1 MIKKMG
7 YQVNIGCGQTPTEGW
22 KNFDNSPAIKFTKSP
37 LKLRLAKMIGLLTKS
52 QIENIEWLKK
62 ETIEYADATTKIPL
76 PDNSVIALYSSHM
89 FEHLSRDGG
98 VQFLQEVRRVLVSE
112 GVVRIVIPDL
122 EKAILRYNKEK
133 NADEF
138 MESILVSAPPI
149 SSLIDKVR
157 LIFSGYRQ
165 HQWMFDGDS
174 LANLM
179 KSQGFRNVT
188 IQISGNTLIE
198 NSGSL
203 NLFEREEESVVVE
216 AIK

>member
-1 MIKKMG
+1 MKK
-7 YQVNIGCGQTPTEGW
+7 N
-22 KNFDNSPAIKFTKSP
+22 
-37 LKLRLAKMIGLLTKS
+37 
-52 QIENIEWLKK
+52 
-62 ETIEYADATTKIPL
+62 TIEYADATTKIPL
-76 PDNSVIALYSSHM
+76 LDNSVITLYSSHM

-98 VQFLQEVRRVLVSE
+98 VRFLQEVKRVLVSD

-122 EKAILRYNKEK
+122 EKAISRYNKEK

-149 SSLIDKVR
+149 SSLIDKVH
-157 LIFSGYRQ
+157 LIFSGYRH

-174 LANLM
+174 LAKLM

-198 NSGSL
+198 NPGNL
-203 NLFEREEESVVVE
+203 NLFEREKESVVVE
-216 AIK
+216 AKK

>member
-1 MIKKMG
+1 MS
-7 YQVNIGCGQTPTEGW
+7 YQINIGCGQTPTKGW
-22 KNFDNSPAIKFTKSP
+22 INFDNSPAIKLAQSP
-37 LKLRLAKMIGLLTKS
+37 LKLRLVKMLGLLTKQ
-52 QIENIEWLKK
+52 QIKNIEWLKK
-62 ETIEYADATTKIPL
+62 NTIEYADATTKIPL
-76 PDNSVIALYSSHM
+76 LDNSVITIYSSHM

-98 VQFLQEVRRVLVSE
+98 VRFLQGVKRVLVNE
-112 GVVRIVIPDL
+112 GVVRIAIPDL
-122 EKAILRYNKEK
+122 EKAISRYNKEK

-188 IQISGNTLIE
+188 IQLSGNTLIE
-198 NSGSL
+198 NPGNL
-203 NLFEREEESVVVE
+203 NLFEREKESVVVE
-216 AIK
+216 AKK

>member
-1 MIKKMG
+1 MG
-7 YQVNIGCGQTPTEGW
+7 YQVNIGCGQTPTEDW
-22 KNFDNSPAIKFTKSP
+22 INFDNSPAIKLAKSP
-37 LKLRLAKMIGLLTKS
+37 LKLRLAKMLGLLTKP

-62 ETIEYADATTKIPL
+62 NTIEYADATIKIPL
-76 PDNSVIALYSSHM
+76 LDNSVITLYSSHM

-98 VQFLQEVRRVLVSE
+98 VRFLQEVKRVLVSD

-122 EKAILRYNKEK
+122 EKAISRYNKEK

-157 LIFSGYRQ
+157 LIFSGYRH

-174 LANLM
+174 LAKLM

-198 NSGSL
+198 NPGNL
-203 NLFEREEESVVVE
+203 NLF
-216 AIK
+216 

>member
-1 MIKKMG
+1 MNEMVLSLYAANPGAWVSMG
-7 YQVNIGCGQTPTEGW
+7 IVIL
-22 KNFDNSPAIKFTKSP
+22 SV
-37 LKLRLAKMIGLLTKS
+37 LTS
-52 QIENIEWLKK
+52 W
-62 ETIEYADATTKIPL
+62 
-76 PDNSVIALYSSHM
+76 ALNYSSPHVRV
-89 FEHLSRDGG
+89 FGTVR
-98 VQFLQEVRRVLVSE
+98 FLQEVKRVLVSD

-122 EKAILRYNKEK
+122 EKAISRYNKEK

-157 LIFSGYRQ
+157 LIFSGYRH

-174 LANLM
+174 LAKLM

-198 NSGSL
+198 NPGNL
-203 NLFEREEESVVVE
+203 NLFEREKESVVVE
-216 AIK
+216 AKK